1 MEDKRLRSHPVDR
14 FSSLPAKQRQQ
25 LIAWSSTRATDD
37 RRDRCVHQLFEAQ
50 AERTPDATALVQDGD
65 ALTYAALNRRANQLA
80 RHLRSLGVGTGD
92 LVGVCLERPTDMV
105 TSLLAVLKAGGG
117 YLALDPSDRADRL
130 ASVAGN
136 AALSL
141 VIGRNGHIRM
151 VVGDDRLA
159 AIEPDWNEL
168 ARHSPENLECH
179 ADPNS
184 LAYVIY
190 TSGSTGEPK
199 GVEVLHRG
207 IVRLVTG
214 LDFFRV
220 EPADVF
226 LQLSSVS
233 FDLSTFEIWHPLLHG
248 AGLALFP
255 GRLES
260 FEHLAQLLKRHRVTC
275 LWLTASL
282 FNAVIDECPQA
293 LSGVRELFIGGEA
306 LSVPHVQ
313 SALRLL
319 PSTRL
324 INGYGPTEATTFT
337 HCYPIPRDLPAAARS
352 VPIGRPIAGTD
363 AWILDTH
370 LNPVPIGAP
379 GELYVGGDG
388 LARGYRHQPALT
400 AKSFMAHPFTTTD
413 GARLYRTGDRARYL
427 PDGLV
432 EFLGRSDNQVK
443 VRGFRVELEGIEATL
458 IRHPALRQAAVLCE
472 RGAADARL
480 TAYVVFKE
488 PPACLVSELRRF
500 LESAL
505 AHYMVPSRWV
515 VLDALP
521 LTSSGKVDRQALAKS
536 ERPAGAV
543 GHARSIAR
551 TATERVLTTIWADL
565 FQVETVGIDANFFE
579 IGGHSLIAARL
590 FARIEQSFGRKLPL
604 STLLRAPT
612 IEQLAAVV
620 EQSEPPSQSALVPIQ
635 PHGRKRPLFCVSG
648 IGGSVLGLATLGR
661 HLGDDQPVF
670 GLRPAPS
677 DAHACASIEV
687 RAARYVE
694 EILTVAPHGPYRL
707 AGYSSGGILAFEMAR
722 QLTAEGHQVALLAIF
737 DQCPL
742 EQAPATI
749 AAGPRF
755 VVEFLRN
762 LPYWFFDDFLPSDRG
777 EMFGR
782 LQSKVRLAV
791 NKRRRRFARADEG
804 TRAADIRDVLGM
816 WQFPEG
822 ATAFLEAEYHA
833 LTHYVPKVYPGR
845 ITLFRARAGP
855 LFRVYRSDMGWSDLA
870 AGGVDIRS
878 VPGSHST
885 MLTDPHVR
893 VIAEHLTACL
903 AESAAR
909 TVSST
914 AAIATAEM

>member
-1 MEDKRLRSHPVDR
+1 MEDKRLRADPVDL
-14 FSSLPAKQRQQ
+14 FSSLPEKERRQ
-25 LIAWSSTRATDD
+25 LVEWSSTRATDD

-50 AERTPDATALVQDGD
+50 AARTPDATALIQDGD
-65 ALTYAALNRRANQLA
+65 ALTYAELNRRANQLA
-80 RHLRSLGVGTGD
+80 RHLRFLGVGTGD
-92 LVGVCLERPTDMV
+92 LVGVCLERPMDMV

-117 YLALDPSDRADRL
+117 YLALDPSDRAERL

-141 VIGRNGHIRM
+141 VIGRNGHVRT
-151 VVGDDRLA
+151 VVGADGLGT
-159 AIEPDWNEL
+159 IEPDWNEL
-168 ARHSPENLECH
+168 AGYSAGNLECD
-179 ADPNS
+179 ANPNS

-220 EPADVF
+220 EPEDVF

-260 FEHLAQLLKRHRVTC
+260 FENLAQLLKVHRVTC

-282 FNAVIDECPQA
+282 FNAVIDERPQA

-306 LSVPHVQ
+306 LSVPYVQ

-319 PSTRL
+319 PSTRI

-370 LNPVPIGAP
+370 LNPVPIGAA

-400 AKSFMAHPFTTTD
+400 AKSFIPHPFATTA

-458 IRHPALRQAAVLCE
+458 IRHPAIKQAAVLCE
-472 RGAADARL
+472 RGAADASL

-500 LESAL
+500 LESRL

-536 ERPAGAV
+536 ERPAGAA
-543 GHARSIAR
+543 GGARSMAR
-551 TATERVLTTIWADL
+551 TATERILTTIWADL
-565 FQVETVGIDANFFE
+565 FQVETVGTDANFFE
-579 IGGHSLIAARL
+579 IGGHSLVAARL

-620 EQSEPPSQSALVPIQ
+620 EQSEPPSRSALVPIQ

-648 IGGSVLGLATLGR
+648 IGGDVLGLATLGR

-670 GLRPAPS
+670 ALRPAPS

-694 EILTVAPHGPYRL
+694 EILTVDPHGPYRL

-722 QLTAEGHQVALLAIF
+722 QLTSDGHEVALLAIF

-762 LPYWFFDDFLPSDRG
+762 VPYWFFDDFLPSDRG

-782 LQSKVRLAV
+782 LRSKVRLAA
-791 NKRRRRFARADEG
+791 NKRRRRSTRADEG
-804 TRAADIRDVLGM
+804 AVDIRDVLGM
-816 WQFPEG
+816 WKFPEG
-822 ATAFLEAEYHA
+822 ATAFLEAEYYA

-845 ITLFRARAGP
+845 IVLFRARAGP
-855 LFRVYRSDMGWSDLA
+855 LFRMYRSDMGWSDLA
-870 AGGVDIRS
+870 SGGVDIRI

-909 TVSST
+909 TTSST
-914 AAIATAEM
+914 AALATAEM

>member
-687 RAARYVE
+687 SAARYVE

-791 NKRRRRFARADEG
+791 NKRRRRFAPDEG

-870 AGGVDIRS
+870 AGGVDIRIVS
-878 VPGSHST
+878 GSHST